1 MRAPLANLVG
11 FLERKDVKVSL
22 IKLPLTIFPDP
33 SIPAFSN
40 SVIEFSFPA
49 LVFTFWRRLSPTSSS
64 DERMKY
70 ETFRMKVL
78 VELPVDPSFW
88 YRNVLAVSG
97 DDDLRRTRVTVV
109 GAFREDVA
117 RSMYRTF
124 VACGRRMMSFEGEV
138 RLRGGYV
145 EGIWTR
151 WVEVGGRKL
160 VDMLKEMGWWTS
172 SRPARVRV
180 TIEVLDPGRDF
191 EDEG

>member
-1 MRAPLANLVG
+1 VRAPLANLVG
-11 FLERKDVKVSL
+11 FLERKDVRVSVV
-22 IKLPLTIFPDP
+22 IVPLNIFPD
-33 SIPAFSN
+33 SSAPAFADN
-40 SVIEFSFPA
+40 VMTFSFPA
-49 LVFTFWRRLSPTSSS
+49 LAFAFWEEVPQAQPLDGQSY
-64 DERMKY
+64 ER
-70 ETFRMKVL
+70 FRMEVT
-78 VELPVDPSFW
+78 VGLPVEPRFW
-88 YRNVLAVSG
+88 YKSVWAGKPDS
-97 DDDLRRTRVTVV
+97 LRRARVTVV
-109 GAFREDVA
+109 GAFKEDVA
-117 RSMYRTF
+117 KSMYRTF

-138 RLRGGYV
+138 KLRGGYV